1 MMTGATLIPHLV
13 RLIVDIYFYF
23 YLFTFISR
31 IGSFVILTFYLSGT
45 IFHHHILT
53 PGKVQKYYMYLD
65 KLYK

>member
-31 IGSFVILTFYLSGT
+31 IGSFVILTFYLSCT
-45 IFHHHILT
+45 LFHLHILT
-53 PGKVQKYYMYLD
+53 PGKVQKHRRQMTNE
-65 KLYK
+65 